1 MDGGLERTGDRA
13 MDMVDTGMSEP
24 ISREE
29 FLAHMEPIRQDIK
42 ELVSLQR
49 EQNGRVFRLDAR
61 VSVLE
66 DRTPTRTAA
75 TIGAASGSAAGA
87 LLTFLHQFFS
97 K

>member
-1 MDGGLERTGDRA
+1 MDVVT
-13 MDMVDTGMSEP
+13 TGMSEP

-49 EQNGRVFRLDAR
+49 EQNGRVFKLDAR

-87 LLTFLHQFFS
+87 LLTFLHQFFG